1 MSDLPLDPQE
11 QVELRF
17 DAPVMPGWSHL
28 TPQRRL
34 GLGGLMLA
42 LVIMLWPAWQAA
54 AAASAFM
61 LGLAVLG
68 DVVNRIWCREGV
80 LTDRRVFLVT
90 RIAGRVLPLWQCPRA
105 EVYFR
110 GQMQFNR
117 LASRRNGMTVKRLG
131 VLAPGVAAAL
141 KAALPGKTGG

>member
-1 MSDLPLDPQE
+1 
-11 QVELRF
+11 
-17 DAPVMPGWSHL
+17 
-28 TPQRRL
+28 
-34 GLGGLMLA
+34 MLA